1 MNNDSP
7 TPRPD
12 DPRRRRPPVDH
23 APSHPPLAAALLM
36 IGLVLFL
43 VVMSVVAVM

>member
-7 TPRPD
+7 T
-12 DPRRRRPPVDH
+12 
-23 APSHPPLAAALLM
+23 PLAAALLM
-36 IGLVLFL
+36 IGVVLFL

>member
-12 DPRRRRPPVDH
+12 DPRRRRPPVGD
-23 APSHPPLAAALLM
+23 APSLLM
-36 IGLVLFL
+36 IGVVLFL